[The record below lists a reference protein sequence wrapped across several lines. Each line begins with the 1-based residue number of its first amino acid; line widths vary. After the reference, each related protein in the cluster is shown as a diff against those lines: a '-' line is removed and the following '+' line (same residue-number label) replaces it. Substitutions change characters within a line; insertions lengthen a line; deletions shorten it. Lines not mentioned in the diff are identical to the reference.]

1 MGTRARRPGTADLLL
16 ATSAVTFGALPI
28 FGRFAYAQ
36 GMNVQSA
43 LAMRFLVA
51 GLILAVVVLL
61 RRPAWPGW
69 TTTLLLV
76 LMGAVGY
83 SAQSAAYFNSI
94 RYVPAAITSIL
105 LYTYPVIVTVLS
117 RPIYGVPL
125 TGARVAALAVAL
137 AGTLLVASPRGGLQL
152 KGVVLGL
159 MSAVFY
165 SAYILGGKR
174 VIDQVDPW
182 LATTVISISAG
193 LAYLAFGVVSN
204 TFAPPPNANAWLAVL
219 GLSVISTV
227 IGAGAFLAGLRLTD
241 PGRASLISTLEP
253 ISTALLAA
261 LVFGELL
268 GPAQLLGGGLV
279 LAAVIIIARAG
290 PGEDEWVE
298 PQAA

>member
-1 MGTRARRPGTADLLL
+1 
-16 ATSAVTFGALPI
+16 
-28 FGRFAYAQ
+28 
-36 GMNVQSA
+36 
-43 LAMRFLVA
+43 
-51 GLILAVVVLL
+51 
-61 RRPAWPGW
+61 
-69 TTTLLLV
+69 
-76 LMGAVGY
+76 
-83 SAQSAAYFNSI
+83 
-94 RYVPAAITSIL
+94 
-105 LYTYPVIVTVLS
+105 
-117 RPIYGVPL
+117 
-125 TGARVAALAVAL
+125 
-137 AGTLLVASPRGGLQL
+137 
-152 KGVVLGL
+152 

-204 TFAPPPNANAWLAVL
+204 TFAPPANANAWLAVL